1 MRFAN
6 LYYASTALGV
16 CLTPTY
22 AFTMLNPSS
31 HMMLNTPMDVEPLAM
46 IANANDE
53 QIDGK
58 ALSTRSRYKMDINAL
73 DQLLDTQEE
82 EKLEEIRALIK
93 DIQETRKKNPEVAIP
108 HKVREALAEYHR
120 AEGKYGRDSR
130 EAEIAHEYFLDISTS
145 ENMRPEHYYEKDSQ
159 IAPILDGAL
168 IAVDLLEELKEM
180 AHMEK
185 SILDRF
191 GSTDFEIGEGL
202 LERGM

>member
-58 ALSTRSRYKMDINAL
+58 ALSTRSRW
-73 DQLLDTQEE
+73 
-82 EKLEEIRALIK
+82 
-93 DIQETRKKNPEVAIP
+93 V
-108 HKVREALAEYHR
+108 
-120 AEGKYGRDSR
+120 GFDS
-130 EAEIAHEYFLDISTS
+130 
-145 ENMRPEHYYEKDSQ
+145 
-159 IAPILDGAL
+159 
-168 IAVDLLEELKEM
+168 
-180 AHMEK
+180 
-185 SILDRF
+185 
-191 GSTDFEIGEGL
+191 
-202 LERGM
+202 